1 MFIMRLLN
9 RKFRNRQM
17 PVKRLSNYE
26 VNAYVMTEI
35 GCYRRENEDSILY
48 IKPSDKYQ
56 LKNKGV
62 LAIVADGM
70 GGHRAGAV
78 ASQLAVETIMKSY
91 YRQKT
96 GNPLKALK
104 KAIIEANNII
114 YTIGM
119 NENHYNGMGTTS
131 TAFVLRDGKG
141 YFAHVG
147 DTRLYRFHN
156 GEIELLTE
164 DQTLVMELIKSG
176 LISYEEAQNHP
187 QRNII
192 TQALGTKKKV
202 KVLLSST
209 PFAVQ
214 IGDYFIVCSDG
225 LYELV
230 NESEMRQILL
240 SCSPNLACKKL
251 IDLAKQRGGYDNISI
266 GIIAINSSN
275 KENNNVPPTR
285 ERRIIVS

>member
-1 MFIMRLLN
+1 MKLLN
-9 RKFRNRQM
+9 RKFISKQM
-17 PVKRLSNYE
+17 PVKKLSNYE
-26 VNAYVMTEI
+26 VNAYVMTDI

-48 IKPSDKYQ
+48 VRPSDKYKLQ
-56 LKNKGV
+56 NKGV

-91 YRQKT
+91 YRQDT
-96 GNPLKALK
+96 DNPLKALK

-119 NENHYNGMGTTS
+119 NASHYKGMGTTS

-164 DQTLVMELIKSG
+164 DQTLVMQLI
-176 LISYEEAQNHP
+176 
-187 QRNII
+187 NIGFI
-192 TQALGTKKKV
+192 FKKK
-202 KVLLSST
+202 
-209 PFAVQ
+209 
-214 IGDYFIVCSDG
+214 IY
-225 LYELV
+225 
-230 NESEMRQILL
+230 
-240 SCSPNLACKKL
+240 
-251 IDLAKQRGGYDNISI
+251 
-266 GIIAINSSN
+266 GI
-275 KENNNVPPTR
+275 
-285 ERRIIVS
+285 